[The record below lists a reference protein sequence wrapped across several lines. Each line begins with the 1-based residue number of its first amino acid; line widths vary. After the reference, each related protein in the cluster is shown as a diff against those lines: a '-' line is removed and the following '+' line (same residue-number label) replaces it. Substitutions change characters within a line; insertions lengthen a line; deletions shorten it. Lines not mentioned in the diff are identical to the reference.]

1 MPAIKISDR
10 NVEKILKNIIDNQ
23 LAKCSF
29 GTVVDFFNR
38 NLSFKPQQP
47 ERLRA
52 YFDWKEKQ
60 GYTLVVEAADSSNPC
75 DNPAKF
81 EIDYFSKMPITT
93 GGTFS
98 CDHPAD
104 LECVYNSIQ
113 LFRPGLQPVA
123 DALGKAG
130 FVIDSGGNHHQT
142 YFGEVVFANQL
153 SYTRIDLREVPDGKR
168 WNLEVKAKIYPVFKS

>member
-1 MPAIKISDR
+1 QR
-10 NVEKILKNIIDNQ
+10 
-23 LAKCSF
+23 
-29 GTVVDFFNR
+29 
-38 NLSFKPQQP
+38 P

-52 YFDWKEKQ
+52 YFDWKKKP
-60 GYTLVVEAADSSNPC
+60 GYTLVVEAADSSYPH
-75 DNPAKF
+75 DNAAKF
-81 EIDYFSKMPITT
+81 EIDYFSKTPITA

-130 FVIDSGGNHHQT
+130 FVIDSGSNHQQT
-142 YFGEVVFANQL
+142 YFGDVVFGDQPA
-153 SYTRIDLREVPDGKR
+153 YARVDLREVSDGKR
-168 WNLEVKAKIYPVFKS
+168 WNLEVKVKVYPLFK